1 MQDVIV
7 VGDGEDGLGIA
18 WFLLKNGLSVSI
30 YGTEGGGSHAM
41 LRCTLKVLGA
51 TLVCAQVTRL
61 SRQPGSFVEKLDNG
75 LTAASRFVLISEGDP
90 GRFADQLG
98 LACLDEG
105 EFLWIDVNGMTS
117 LDGVYAVGARLVRTW
132 GRPWAYTTSR
142 ANAPRDLLRR
152 AKEHEVPVPG
162 RLV

>member
-18 WFLLKNGLSVSI
+18 WFLLKNGLTVSL
-30 YGTEGGGSHAM
+30 YGNEGAGNHAM

-51 TLVCAQVTRL
+51 TVIGARVDRL
-61 SRQPGSFVEKLDNG
+61 SRQHGSFVAELDNG
-75 LTAASRFVLISEGDP
+75 LTAQSRFVLISEGVP
-90 GRFADQLG
+90 SHYADQLG

-105 EFLWIDVNGMTS
+105 EFLWVDINGMTS
-117 LDGVYAVGARLVRTW
+117 LDGVYAVGAKLVRTW

-152 AKEHEVPVPG
+152 AKEHLLPTTG
-162 RLV
+162 QL

>member
-18 WFLLKNGLSVSI
+18 WFLLKNGLTVGI
-30 YGTEGGGSHAM
+30 YGNEGGGSHAM

-51 TLVCAQVTRL
+51 TVVCAQVARL
-61 SRQPGSFVEKLDNG
+61 SRQPGSFVVELDNG
-75 LTAASRFVLISEGDP
+75 LTAEARFVLISEGEP
-90 GRFADQLG
+90 ARFAEQLG

-117 LDGVYAVGARLVRTW
+117 LDGVYAVGTKLVRTW
-132 GRPWAYTTSR
+132 GRPWAYATSR

-152 AKEHEVPVPG
+152 AKEHQLPVSG
-162 RLV
+162 RLA